1 MNRILHHP
9 QNARRIL
16 RITAD
21 TMLLVSQEGVCIDI
35 DTHSDLWFLKEELL
49 LGKNVFDLLP
59 LHTREKLVPTFRSVV
74 DEQKTVSRNYR
85 LELPDGTYYFKCIMH
100 PYDDMVLCQY
110 RDITARSNVKL
121 QLERTNR
128 ELKAIQKAAQIGR
141 WKYASNERIFYYQGY
156 TDILCSEE
164 LQSIPIDRYCE
175 LVVEE
180 AKAVFAQ
187 WLENNERQPDENG
200 ASYRISHKGSIYYLQ
215 IQTCVRE
222 EQPDGTYYIEGYI
235 QNVTDIQ
242 RHRNDINT
250 LTHAIDNAKES
261 IFAARE
267 DGTLIFTNRLFR
279 QNHRI
284 QGDRELSS
292 YKIYEL
298 AGDMSGSNAW
308 QRRCEQ
314 TKEKNY
320 TDFIAYHPV
329 PDNTEIQAFEGTMY
343 HVTSDEGEVSY
354 WSFTHD
360 ITERLRYESQ
370 IKRLNRI
377 MDTTMKNLPAG
388 IVVKDIN
395 NDFRYVYR
403 NREAYTQEAYNRKAS
418 DQEASDRKI
427 SDQEASDHGSY
438 SQGSSSRKI
447 SNQEVSTENAIG
459 KNDFDYYPPELA
471 EQKRKEDMEIAATGT
486 GKHWI
491 LEGKDENGNLLILD
505 KQKIKVDSKDFSP
518 VIISIEWDITQLE
531 LMKREL
537 QASKEKA
544 ETSDKQKS
552 AFLAN
557 MSHEIRTPLNAIV
570 GFSRI
575 IAESE
580 DADERKAYYEIVD
593 ANNERLLQLINE
605 ILDLSKI
612 ESGIVEFSSGPVKLH
627 KLCKE
632 IYDAHIFRTPDGVE
646 LIYEPSD
653 EILVIDSDKNRIF
666 QVISNLIGN
675 AFKFTTQ
682 GKVSY
687 GYRRKGDGIEFH
699 VSDTGIGIE
708 AGKLDKVFERFVKMN
723 SFAQGTGLG
732 MSICKTIIERLG
744 GTISASSEMG
754 KGTTFTFTLPEKQ
767 EETADKH
774 ADIHKSG
781 VNAPTY
787 AQKENNASLSGEEHQ
802 GSEQPHDSSKPGLPT
817 ILVAE
822 DTDSNYILVRAILG
836 KSYHLERAKD
846 GMEAVTMFEELHPD
860 LILMD
865 MKMPNLDGLD
875 ATKIIRELS
884 PKIPIIA
891 LTAYAYECD
900 RQAALK
906 AGCNEF
912 LTKPY
917 KQEELKEVIER
928 HLEEKDVQKQK

>member
-180 AKAVFAQ
+180 DKAVFAQ

-403 NREAYTQEAYNRKAS
+403 NREAYNQEAYNRKTP
-418 DQEASDRKI
+418 DQEAPDQGSCSREI
-427 SDQEASDHGSY
+427 FNQEAPD
-438 SQGSSSRKI
+438 
-447 SNQEVSTENAIG
+447 QEVSTENAIG

-570 GFSRI
+570 GFSDLLKDLQ
-575 IAESE
+575 AFSSE
-580 DADERKAYYEIVD
+580 EVQQFVETI
-593 ANNERLLQLINE
+593 NINCTLLLALIND
-605 ILDLSKI
+605 ILDLSRI
-612 ESGIVEFSSGPVKLH
+612 ESGTMDFQFSSYNLTFIMQEVYDSQRLSMPQGVKLCTDFPEGAD
-627 KLCKE
+627 KY
-632 IYDAHIFRTPDGVE
+632 ITTDAVRLKQVLNNLINNAKKFTVQGSITLGYRVDESGYTTVFVE
-646 LIYEPSD
+646 DTGAGISD
-653 EILVIDSDKNRIF
+653 EDQKHI
-666 QVISNLIGN
+666 
-675 AFKFTTQ
+675 
-682 GKVSY
+682 
-687 GYRRKGDGIEFH
+687 
-699 VSDTGIGIE
+699 
-708 AGKLDKVFERFVKMN
+708 FERFYKAD
-723 SFAQGTGLG
+723 SFTQGAGLG
-732 MSICKTIIERLG
+732 LSICQTIVERIH
-744 GTISASSEMG
+744 GTI
-754 KGTTFTFTLPEKQ
+754 TVT
-767 EETADKH
+767 
-774 ADIHKSG
+774 
-781 VNAPTY
+781 
-787 AQKENNASLSGEEHQ
+787 
-802 GSEQPHDSSKPGLPT
+802 SKPGRGT
-817 ILVAE
+817 RFE
-822 DTDSNYILVRAILG
+822 VRM
-836 KSYHLERAKD
+836 SD
-846 GMEAVTMFEELHPD
+846 D
-860 LILMD
+860 
-865 MKMPNLDGLD
+865 
-875 ATKIIRELS
+875 
-884 PKIPIIA
+884 
-891 LTAYAYECD
+891 
-900 RQAALK
+900 
-906 AGCNEF
+906 
-912 LTKPY
+912 
-917 KQEELKEVIER
+917 VI
-928 HLEEKDVQKQK
+928 